1 MDLFSQLQRRAN
13 RLIQSQP
20 WVLFATP
27 VLFAGGAFG
36 LHWWL
41 AEFLQAP
48 FGTAAARDLGEG
60 IGTFLTVIGIIY
72 ALILGFTF
80 QQAFSRQIDLRSALR
95 AEASSLWNLLL
106 LGRAMGGAAQRGEI
120 DRRVRAY
127 VGYVLGAEFPP
138 DEREP
143 VEAAPMLFEIL
154 GVLHGLSADGVGD
167 EVDRVTLAAIH
178 DELRAATR
186 ARSDRLAI
194 STRAIPRI
202 HWFQI
207 ELLSTLVMIGFLLL
221 DLQAPPL
228 EALLLGLT
236 ASAITVLYMSL
247 FDLDYPFAGLWRVE
261 PKPLEAL
268 VRELDEPAALDAATQ

>member
-1 MDLFSQLQRRAN
+1 MDLFTRLQRRVN
-13 RLIQSQP
+13 RLIQLQP

-27 VLFAGGAFG
+27 ALAAAGAFA
-36 LHWWL
+36 LHWLL
-41 AEFLQAP
+41 ADLVQEPL
-48 FGTAAARDLGEG
+48 GTAAARDLGEG

-80 QQAFSRQIDLRSALR
+80 QQAYSRQTDLRAALR

-106 LGRAMGGAAQRGEI
+106 LGRAMGGTAEQGEI

-127 VGYVLGAEFPP
+127 VEHVLGAEFPP
-138 DEREP
+138 EELEP
-143 VEAAPMLFEIL
+143 AEAAPMLFEVL
-154 GVLHGLSADGVGD
+154 GVLHRLSADGVAD

-194 STRAIPRI
+194 STRPIPRI

-207 ELLSTLVMIGFLLL
+207 ELLSTLVMIGFLIL
-221 DLQAPPL
+221 DLRAPLL
-228 EALLLGLT
+228 EALLLSFT
-236 ASAITVLYMSL
+236 TSAITVLYMSL

-261 PKPLEAL
+261 PRPLEAL
-268 VRELDEPAALDAATQ
+268 RRELDGTAGA

>member
-1 MDLFSQLQRRAN
+1 MDLFTRLQRTTN
-13 RLIQSQP
+13 RLIQMQP

-27 VLFAGGAFG
+27 VLSASVAFT
-36 LHWWL
+36 LHRLL
-41 AEFLQAP
+41 ADLVQQP
-48 FGTAAARDLGEG
+48 LGTGAARDLGEG

-80 QQAFSRQIDLRSALR
+80 QQAYTRQTDLRSALR

-106 LGRAMGGAAQRGEI
+106 LGRAMGGSSERGEI
-120 DRRVRAY
+120 DRNVRTY
-127 VGYVLGAEFPP
+127 VEHVLDVEFPP
-138 DEREP
+138 EHLEP
-143 VEAAPMLFEIL
+143 AEAAPMLFEVL
-154 GVLHGLSADGVGD
+154 GVLHGLSADGVAD

-194 STRAIPRI
+194 STCPIPRI

-207 ELLSTLVMIGFLLL
+207 ELLSTLVMVGFLML
-221 DLQAPPL
+221 DLQAPLL
-228 EALLLGLT
+228 EALLLSFT
-236 ASAITVLYMSL
+236 SSAITVLYMSL

-261 PKPLEAL
+261 PEPLEAL
-268 VRELDEPAALDAATQ
+268 HRELS